1 LFPNPKQKLGSK
13 KQEKPTKEIALSEIR
28 DELSK
33 YLRLA
38 EKEQIVI
45 TRLSP
50 PGVNNQSL
58 KLADE
63 RRR

>member
-1 LFPNPKQKLGSK
+1 M
-13 KQEKPTKEIALSEIR
+13 KESGLSEIK

-38 EKEQIVI
+38 EREQIVI
-45 TRLSP
+45 TRLRP

-58 KLADE
+58 KLPDE